1 MGRVPSKSL
10 DSPAIVG
17 GFPMAEMLDWLGFGQ
32 HGHESV
38 ITILISHQKHY
49 CHRNHQHIF
58 SECHGGKR
66 DRKHVPHAWTCNVE
80 TDGGEGQLVSSRQG
94 ATSRGD
100 IR

>member
-1 MGRVPSKSL
+1 MGTS
-10 DSPAIVG
+10 A
-17 GFPMAEMLDWLGFGQ
+17 
-32 HGHESV
+32 V

-80 TDGGEGQLVSSRQG
+80 TATQPENDTDGPECENYYGRNVGGCRPKECKIGKAERELTKG
-94 ATSRGD
+94 
-100 IR
+100 